1 MTSDQS
7 LRLAAL
13 LLLGMTLA
21 ATAKAGPV
29 IAPGDVGLRHEIQ
42 LLADYGVIRGPVTTW
57 PLAWD
62 AVESD
67 LRRSKDEGMILP
79 VAVERAR
86 DRLLARAE
94 RESQRGKH
102 RIKGRLAVA
111 EKPIVIRGFADTPR
125 EEGEIRAGYE
135 YFGDRFTI
143 DLNVTG
149 VDNPADGE
157 DVRPDGSLIA
167 LELGNISIAASTMD
181 RWWGPGWDGSQILS
195 NNARPIP
202 SLTIDRNRTD
212 AFKTK
217 WLSWLGPWDF
227 SFIAGQM
234 EEERVVPNARFLGF
248 RFAFKPHHSLEIGL
262 SRTAIWCGDDRPC
275 DFDTFLDIVFAR
287 TNPDDDDPNVI
298 ENNPANQVAAV
309 DFRWTNLWFGT
320 PLTFYAIGTAE
331 DEAGGFPSRYMVQ
344 GGLEGSGYIRN
355 RWSYRW
361 FAEVA
366 SNSCNALDSPVG
378 FNCAYNH
385 ITYETGYR
393 YRGRVIGHGAE
404 EDARIGSLG
413 IVFSNSEATT
423 WQFLVRL
430 GDLNRD
436 GLANERNLR
445 NTVTPT
451 PQELMSADIQFGTST
466 RFGRFEIGVG
476 YEEIDDEASGLKTDD
491 TRAFLSWTSP

>member
-1 MTSDQS
+1 MTPDRPF
-7 LRLAAL
+7 RLAAL
-13 LLLGMTLA
+13 LLLGMMLA
-21 ATAKAGPV
+21 ATTQAGPV

-62 AVESD
+62 AVEAD
-67 LRRSKDEGMILP
+67 LRRSQDEEMILP

-94 RESQRGKH
+94 RESQRGRH
-102 RIKGRLAVA
+102 RVKGRLSVA

-125 EEGEIRAGYE
+125 EEGELSAGYSW
-135 YFGDRFTI
+135 FGDYLTV

-149 VDNPADGE
+149 VDNPSDDE
-157 DVRPDGSLIA
+157 SVRPDGSLVA

-212 AFKTK
+212 AFETK

-234 EEERVVPNARFLGF
+234 EEERFIPNSRFLGF

-262 SRTAIWCGDDRPC
+262 SRTAIWCGDERPC
-275 DFDTFLDIVFAR
+275 DFDTFLDIVLAR
-287 TNPDDDDPNVI
+287 TNPDDDDPNLI
-298 ENNPANQVAAV
+298 ENNPANQLAAV

-344 GGLEGSGYIRN
+344 GGVEASGYIRN

-378 FNCAYNH
+378 YNCAYNH

-404 EDARIGSLG
+404 SDARIGSLG
-413 IVFSNSEATT
+413 IILTSTESTT
-423 WQFLVRL
+423 WQFLFRT
-430 GDLNRD
+430 GDLNRGGGPD
-436 GLANERNLR
+436 LR
-445 NTVTPT
+445 HTLTPT
-451 PQELMSADIQFGTST
+451 PQEIMSADIQFGTST
-466 RFGRFEIGVG
+466 RFGRFELGVG

-491 TRAFLSWTSP
+491 TRAFVSWSSP